1 MGSSLASGQQ
11 ALAATGEAANE
22 MASLPGPG
30 GARNEAP
37 RSRRQ
42 VTRPLWSFQLLR
54 ESEAHI

>member
-42 VTRPLWSFQLLR
+42 VTRPHGRSNC
-54 ESEAHI
+54 